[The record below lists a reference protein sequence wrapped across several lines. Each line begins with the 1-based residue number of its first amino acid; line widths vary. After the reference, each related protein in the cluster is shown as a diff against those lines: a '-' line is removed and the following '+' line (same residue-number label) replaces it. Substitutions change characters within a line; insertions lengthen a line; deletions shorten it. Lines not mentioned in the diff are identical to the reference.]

1 MNWIDIAILVIMAL
15 CIVWGAK
22 SGLVGAALYGAG
34 LLIGWVISGRLSQLL
49 GDTLGTSSSVDTT
62 ITVLVYILVLGASI
76 LITRSVIKLIKPGT
90 ILVDVVTLGMNRMVG
105 MILGLLIGI
114 IVSFIFI
121 TALTRFTYDF
131 DIVSDIPGA
140 STITATKFIPT
151 NGIVAKVDNTR
162 NSLENALTQS
172 SVTPY
177 LVKIMVNIP
186 ANVFGLIPEE
196 YMAPLDILNTK
207 L

>member
-1 MNWIDIAILVIMAL
+1 MNWIDIAILIIFAL

-34 LLIGWVISGRLSQLL
+34 LLIGWVISGRLSQIL
-49 GDTLGTSSSVDTT
+49 GNTLGTSSSVDTT
-62 ITVLVYILVLGASI
+62 ITVLVYILIFGASI
-76 LITRSVIKLIKPGT
+76 VITRSVIKLIKPGT
-90 ILVDVVTLGMNRMVG
+90 ILVDVATLGLNRIVG
-105 MILGLLIGI
+105 LIIGLLLGI

-140 STITATKFIPT
+140 STVTATKFIPS
-151 NGIVAKVDNTR
+151 NGIVAKVENTR
-162 NSLENALTQS
+162 NSLENDLTQS
-172 SVTPY
+172 SITPY
-177 LVKIMVNIP
+177 IVKIIINIP
-186 ANVFGLIPEE
+186 ANVFGLIPDE